1 MEEKAFS
8 IIKIISIDPVEM
20 FFYHRSCPAVNSSG
34 SCYDPKGF
42 FTMGRFANV
51 WMPIYG
57 LLTTVLATELI
68 PPSQDPWYAA
78 PPGFESKA
86 PGTILRTRQAPPN
99 ITALANNS
107 VEAHQLLFRSTDTL
121 YRPSWAV
128 TTVFLPTEESRA
140 GRNKPAL
147 LSYQIPYN
155 TLDVDQSPSY
165 GLSTIYGENIMA
177 DVRQGLSQGWI
188 VSVPDFEGPEAAFSA
203 GPQAGHAVLDSVR
216 AVLSFTNLTEPD
228 SARYALWGYSGG
240 AFASGFA
247 GELQASYA
255 PELDFAGIAIG
266 GVLSNFTQIIYNVTG
281 SPVAA
286 IVPYALL
293 GLTAQYPEG
302 RQYLV
307 DHLHKEGPYNAT
319 SFLSALRIPAA
330 EAIALFSGQDIF
342 GYFTNGDEIMRAPEL
357 ARVFGNNWHESYR
370 KLSCPGFC
378 PLFIRK
384 DPNKTHSLDGIPQM
398 PVYAYKAIHDE
409 NTNIRT
415 TDEHVAR
422 ICGVGANVRYDRN
435 TVGGHEDEAI
445 SGGRRALKWLS
456 DALDGRQLE
465 PANGCKVQNVTVGVS
480 L

>member
-1 MEEKAFS
+1 
-8 IIKIISIDPVEM
+8 
-20 FFYHRSCPAVNSSG
+20 
-34 SCYDPKGF
+34 
-42 FTMGRFANV
+42 MGRFANV

-255 PELDFAGIAIG
+255 PELDIAGIAIG
-266 GVLSNFTQIIYNVTG
+266 E
-281 SPVAA
+281 A
-286 IVPYALL
+286 
-293 GLTAQYPEG
+293 

-307 DHLHKEGPYNAT
+307 DHLHKEGTHNAT
-319 SFLSALRIPAA
+319 SFLSALHIPAA

-357 ARVFGNNWHESYR
+357 ARVFGNNWHESY
-370 KLSCPGFC
+370 
-378 PLFIRK
+378 
-384 DPNKTHSLDGIPQM
+384 HGIPQM

-422 ICGVGANVRYDRN
+422 ICGVGANVLYDRN